1 MRNLTDDEV
10 IDIRKAVASGSSI
23 RKLAGAYSK
32 STGAI
37 QKIVTGKTHT
47 KVGGPVSQ
55 SGVQKILK
63 NRPLPELA

>member
-10 IDIRKAVASGSSI
+10 IDIRKAVASGSTI

-37 QKIVTGKTHT
+37 QKIISGKTYAD
-47 KVGGPVSQ
+47 VGGPISMPG
-55 SGVQKILK
+55 SRISL
-63 NRPLPELA
+63 